1 MIGSYFRRLKI
12 AADGLERRDSKNFA
26 QIGLELVQEISAA
39 DGSLQVSSTTPLVYS
54 LLPKKNFVK
63 N

>member
-1 MIGSYFRRLKI
+1 VIGSYFRRLKI